1 MPIHSLILSLTIQQK
16 RITPRSIHMQIAKHV
31 RYKNIRNGAY
41 FRASIAKT
49 ITFLLTLTLIAD
61 RLFYFVV

>member
-16 RITPRSIHMQIAKHV
+16 RITPQSIHMQIAKHA

-41 FRASIAKT
+41 FRASIAKA
-49 ITFLLTLTLIAD
+49 ITLPLTLTLIAD
-61 RLFYFVV
+61 KSFYSVV

>member
-1 MPIHSLILSLTIQQK
+1 MPHSFTHFEPKQQK
-16 RITPRSIHMQIAKHV
+16 RITLRSVHMQITKHA

-61 RLFYFVV
+61 KSFYFVV